1 MNKEFN
7 IDKTKTAIVVIDLQK
22 GIASRETQPYSAKE
36 VIENTAKLLKAFR
49 KNNMPDFFSKSCIF
63 SGFKRQIKFNYRC
76 YLDRRNRTNAS

>member
-49 KNNMPDFFSKSCIF
+49 KNNMPIFLVRVVSSPDSK
-63 SGFKRQIKFNYRC
+63 
-76 YLDRRNRTNAS
+76 DRLNLITDVTWAWRNRTNAS